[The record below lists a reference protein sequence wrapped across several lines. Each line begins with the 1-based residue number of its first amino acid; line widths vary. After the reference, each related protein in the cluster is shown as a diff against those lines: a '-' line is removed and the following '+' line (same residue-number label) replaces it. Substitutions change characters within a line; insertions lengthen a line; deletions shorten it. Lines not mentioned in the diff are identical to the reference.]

1 MSEQFDD
8 ELSKHITDVFD
19 QYEDTAPAEEGWLL
33 LRQKF
38 PPQKKRRI
46 IPIWWSVAATLF
58 IATLF
63 GLWFYHMPQQPKSTL
78 VKTTV
83 RKQTTDTVIK
93 NRSNSAADQ
102 SHPAVKEE
110 SVNKA
115 EYAANGHKIPTHKP
129 SSNVFEQKSNYS
141 PSVVADHPKTTLSI
155 IEGQP
160 VVALNLAQNKGDA
173 STINLGDQPADNRSV
188 SEKANVTSTATVNN
202 AAIAQNVDSAQ
213 HIKSSF
219 TARQRNKQ
227 SLKTNTSPHSDSAI
241 INKNSGLERLLAAE
255 QRVEKDQKTKKSS
268 PSVDKKVL
276 FNIYA
281 ATYFNYAE
289 GSKTQFNTGAGLS
302 TDIRLSKNFKLS
314 TGVAIGKNT
323 LDYNRQPTSAGIL
336 SDAISAAPIASDVN
350 ANYSNTTLGIVP
362 LRVANTP
369 AVSAYNVSLTG
380 LDIPLNIKY
389 ELNPSKNDSYI
400 SAGLSSGTFITEN
413 YTYRYDNTPN
423 AFGVSGNLPDATTR
437 RSFSRFDFARTLNLS
452 IGMGY
457 QISKQ
462 NRLVIEPFLKYPLSG
477 LGSEQIKFGAGG
489 LNLRFKFQ

>member
-8 ELSKHITDVFD
+8 ELSKHISDVFD
-19 QYEDTAPAEEGWLL
+19 QYEDTAPAEEGWLR

-46 IPIWWSVAATLF
+46 IPLWWSVAATLL
-58 IATLF
+58 ILALF
-63 GLWFYHMPQQPKSTL
+63 GVWFYHSTQQPKSTV
-78 VKTTV
+78 VKT
-83 RKQTTDTVIK
+83 RIKKQSPDTSIR

-102 SHPAVKEE
+102 SHPPVSDRLAGEKQ
-110 SVNKA
+110 
-115 EYAANGHKIPTHKP
+115 YAAIADQKIKSRRSLNKVDPRNTYLPVITSKNLEAAKGITATPPALASARTQSGITQPTVNP
-129 SSNVFEQKSNYS
+129 GS
-141 PSVVADHPKTTLSI
+141 
-155 IEGQP
+155 QP
-160 VVALNLAQNKGDA
+160 
-173 STINLGDQPADNRSV
+173 IDNRSTPN
-188 SEKANVTSTATVNN
+188 KTNLA
-202 AAIAQNVDSAQ
+202 AAINNITIAKNDDSTQNAGISVIAQ
-213 HIKSSF
+213 
-219 TARQRNKQ
+219 QRVKQ
-227 SLKTNTSPHSDSAI
+227 SSVTNPRSDSAI
-241 INKNSGLERLLAAE
+241 INKNSGMERLLAAE
-255 QRVEKDQKTKKSS
+255 QRMEKTQKTKKS
-268 PSVDKKVL
+268 PATVDKKVL

-289 GSKTQFNTGAGLS
+289 GSKTQFNTGAGVS
-302 TDIRLSKNFKLS
+302 TDIRLSGSLKLS
-314 TGVAIGKNT
+314 TGIAIGKNT
-323 LDYNRQPTSAGIL
+323 LDYNGQPTQRGIAM
-336 SDAISAAPIASDVN
+336 DAMSAAPNAPASPT

-369 AVSAYNVSLTG
+369 VVSAYNVSLTG

-389 ELNPSKNDSYI
+389 ELNPQKNDSYI

-423 AFGVSGNLPDATTR
+423 AFGVSSNLPDATTR

-462 NRLVIEPFLKYPLSG
+462 NRLIIEPFLKYPLSG